1 MKFQKD
7 EVMQVV
13 KKIKYPGFSRDIVS
27 FGLVKDISFDDNVL
41 KIMMTF
47 STEDPEKRTAIMAD
61 IRKELAGYHFK
72 DIIFDLSERKAAEQQ
87 AGSTIVKQ
95 EIPGV
100 KFIIATASGKG
111 GVGKSTVAV
120 NLASALASLNYKTG
134 LLDADIYGP
143 SIPLMLNIN
152 EAPKAI
158 ENKLIPV
165 EKYGLKIISIGFF
178 LKSQDDALIWRGPM
192 VMRAV
197 EQLLFDVQWGELDFL
212 VVDLPPGTG
221 DAQLTLAQR
230 VPISGAIIVTTPQ
243 DVALIDAR
251 KAVNMFKSIGTP
263 ILGIIENMSYF
274 ICPHCTTRTDI
285 FSHGGGKKTSLQMQ
299 VPYLGE
305 LPIIPS
311 LREKADE
318 GIPSSQLKESTRP
331 EKIFFEELAKKIAGI
346 FIKK

>member
-1 MKFQKD
+1 
-7 EVMQVV
+7 MQIL
-13 KKIKYPGFSRDIVS
+13 KKVKYPGYSRDIVS
-27 FGLVKDISFDDNVL
+27 FGLVKDVIIEEKVL
-41 KIMMTF
+41 KIALIF
-47 STEDPEKRTAIMAD
+47 STEDGDKRKTIMENM
-61 IRKELAGYHFK
+61 RKELTELHFK
-72 DIIFDLSERKAAEQQ
+72 DIIFEVNEKKVSAPQGAP
-87 AGSTIVKQ
+87 TITKQ

-120 NLASALASLNYKTG
+120 NLAAALASLNYKTG

-143 SIPLMLNIN
+143 SIPLMLNIK
-152 EAPKAI
+152 EPPKVMDNRI
-158 ENKLIPV
+158 IPIG
-165 EKYGLKIISIGFF
+165 KYGMKVVSIGFF
-178 LKSQDDALIWRGPM
+178 LANADDALIWRGPM

-197 EQLLFDVQWGELDFL
+197 EQLLFDVQWGDLDFL

-251 KAVNMFKSIGTP
+251 KGVNMFKNIGTP
-263 ILGIIENMSYF
+263 ILGIVENMSYF
-274 ICPHCTTRTDI
+274 ICPHCGTRTDI
-285 FSHGGGKKTSLQMQ
+285 FSHGGGMKTSHQMQ

-305 LPIIPS
+305 IPIIPS
-311 LREKADE
+311 LREQSDE
-318 GIPSSQLKESTRP
+318 GIPSSQLKENSG